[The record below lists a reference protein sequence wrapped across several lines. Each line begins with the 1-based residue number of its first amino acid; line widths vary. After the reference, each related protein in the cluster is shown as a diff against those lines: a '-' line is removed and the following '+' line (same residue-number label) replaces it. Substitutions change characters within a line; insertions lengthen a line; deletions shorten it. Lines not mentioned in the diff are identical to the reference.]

1 MVLSKKAFKEIVKK
15 HSTLLVLDE
24 DAACAL
30 YFAADVIEAEIKALQ
45 EKCPYATNTID
56 RLESALHEVYE
67 LARDA
72 DNEEFSEEG

>member
-1 MVLSKKAFKEIVKK
+1 MVLSKEAFKEIVKE

-30 YFAADVIEAEIKALQ
+30 YFAADVIESEIKALK
-45 EKCPYATNTID
+45 EKCPATRTID

-72 DNEEFSEEG
+72 DNEDFSEEG

>member
-1 MVLSKKAFKEIVKK
+1 MVLSKEAFKKIVKE

-30 YFAADVIEAEIKALQ
+30 YFAADVIEAEIKALK
-45 EKCPYATNTID
+45 EKYPYATHNID

-72 DNEEFSEEG
+72 DNEEFSEGG

>member
-1 MVLSKKAFKEIVKK
+1 MVLSKEAFKKIVEE
-15 HSTLLVLDE
+15 HSTLLIVEE

-30 YFAADVIEAEIKALQ
+30 YFAADVIEAEIKALK
-45 EKCPYATNTID
+45 EKCPYATHTID

-67 LARDA
+67 LVRDV

>member
-1 MVLSKKAFKEIVKK
+1 MVLSKEAFKEIVKE
-15 HSTLLVLDE
+15 HSTLLIVDE

-30 YFAADVIEAEIKALQ
+30 YFAADVIEAEIKALK
-45 EKCPYATNTID
+45 EKCPYTHTID

-72 DNEEFSEEG
+72 DNEDFSEEG

>member
-1 MVLSKKAFKEIVKK
+1 MVLSKEAFKKIVEE
-15 HSTLLVLDE
+15 HSTLLIVGE
-24 DAACAL
+24 DAASAL
-30 YFAADVIEAEIKALQ
+30 YFAADVIEEEIKALK
-45 EKCPYATNTID
+45 EKCPYATRTID

>member
-1 MVLSKKAFKEIVKK
+1 MVLSKEAFKKIVKE

-30 YFAADVIEAEIKALQ
+30 YFAADVIEGEIKALK
-45 EKCPYATNTID
+45 EKCPYATRTID
-56 RLESALHEVYE
+56 SLESALHEVYE

-72 DNEEFSEEG
+72 DNEDFSEEG

>member
-1 MVLSKKAFKEIVKK
+1 MVLSKKAFNEIVKE

-30 YFAADVIEAEIKALQ
+30 YFAADVIEAEIKAVK
-45 EKCPYATNTID
+45 EKYPYATRTID
-56 RLESALHEVYE
+56 CLESALHEVYE

-72 DNEEFSEEG
+72 DNEEFSEGG